1 MTENHTVAVTFKTK
15 PEHLEA
21 FTGIMHSVKIDLPAV
36 NGCKAVRVM
45 TYQDDP
51 SVFMLVEDW
60 ESADLHASHINRLIE
75 SGEWAGL
82 EKMLSEQPISIV
94 LTQI

>member
-1 MTENHTVAVTFKTK
+1 MTTNHTVAVTFKPK

-21 FTGIMHSVKIDLPAV
+21 FAGAMQSVKTDLPSV

-60 ESADLHASHINRLIE
+60 ESTDLHASHINRLVE

-82 EKMLSEQPISIV
+82 EKMLSEQPISIA
-94 LTQI
+94 LTQV